1 LASWRQEFGGRDF
14 LRVVAQDMEEKKR
27 KGSSAAAWRTSV
39 LAKHLTQ
46 ELSYGAFLQPQAC
59 LAYAPPEVNSGK
71 IYPSLNS
78 LEVFFMQI
86 PELKSG

>member
-1 LASWRQEFGGRDF
+1 M
-14 LRVVAQDMEEKKR
+14 RVVAEDMEEKR
-27 KGSSAAAWRTSV
+27 EGSSWTSSAAAWRTSV

-46 ELSYGAFLQPQAC
+46 ELCYGAFLQPQAC

-71 IYPSLNS
+71 IYPSFNC
-78 LEVFFMQI
+78 LEVFFMQN